1 LNVNQT
7 WGVKAQRICEME
19 GGMMKYRRH
28 CEERSDEAIQ
38 SSPLH
43 GLLRGACHRAALGA
57 DPVARNDAKQ
67 QGYR

>member
-1 LNVNQT
+1 LDVFFIIPSGLLECQSNM
-7 WGVKAQRICEME
+7 GVKGQRICEME

-43 GLLRGACHRAALGA
+43 GLLR
-57 DPVARNDAKQ
+57 
-67 QGYR
+67 

>member
-1 LNVNQT
+1 
-7 WGVKAQRICEME
+7 ME

-28 CEERSDEAIQ
+28 REERSDEAIQ

-43 GLLRGACHRAALGA
+43 GIFA
-57 DPVARNDAKQ
+57 DARNDGKQ

>member
-1 LNVNQT
+1 
-7 WGVKAQRICEME
+7 ME

-57 DPVARNDAKQ
+57 DPVARNDGKQ
-67 QGYR
+67 RGYR